1 MTTPFPIPHRKV
13 TIDEIAAVASGEGG
27 PALEA
32 RVQEAAAR
40 EPQVGATLASFLAI
54 VAAMENDH
62 LLEPPAEAVQRAKAL
77 GSRLSARRAATRS
90 PLATLGEVFDRAG
103 AVVLGWLDPNSGLAL
118 AGVRDDRGAD
128 LLEATIDATA
138 GVPQLMIRAERT
150 PAQDGVVRLV
160 GEVTRGDDMP
170 VKAMVAVLDAHGVVL
185 STDETDALGMFALPL
200 PRESHEVVVSAH
212 ASDGTDHPTIVLP
225 LGPDG
230 LATVGREPR
239 G

>member
-1 MTTPFPIPHRKV
+1 MGERGGV
-13 TIDEIAAVASGEGG
+13 DVAGAGG
-27 PALEA
+27 P
-32 RVQEAAAR
+32 
-40 EPQVGATLASFLAI
+40 
-54 VAAMENDH
+54 
-62 LLEPPAEAVQRAKAL
+62 PPNPLQR
-77 GSRLSARRAATRS
+77 TF
-90 PLATLGEVFDRAG
+90 TV
-103 AVVLGWLDPNSGLAL
+103 
-118 AGVRDDRGAD
+118 
-128 LLEATIDATA
+128 
-138 GVPQLMIRAERT
+138 T
-150 PAQDGVVRLV
+150 PAIV

-239 G
+239 E